1 MVQVEITLACI
12 VIEPSTVEEVV
23 ACTTLAVEEAVG
35 ELLTLITYVY
45 VLIDLLVYP

>member
-1 MVQVEITLACI
+1 MVQVVIIRDCM
-12 VIEPSTVEEVV
+12 VIEPPIVEEVV

-45 VLIDLLVYP
+45 VPVA